1 MLKRFLGSCV
11 QKRLCI
17 PQNFWGTSV
26 TRIPRDGDT
35 KKRVHGGIWTFK
47 RFCTNLSLEQ
57 CTTVHWC
64 LPIRIRRLSRVHC
77 TGHWLTPRPIHCT
90 PLHCT
95 EIYSFQDQRNT
106 PYFITE
112 IHLTLSQKYSLHDL
126 AKTCSGHLLTH
137 HPLLKCTKHDIALHC
152 IEPHNALQSIV
163 KHL

>member
-1 MLKRFLGSCV
+1 MCHIMCISNSAVKSTSLFPSVLVNCNSLKKKTVFFRSC
-11 QKRLCI
+11 KLY
-17 PQNFWGTSV
+17 
-26 TRIPRDGDT
+26 
-35 KKRVHGGIWTFK
+35 
-47 RFCTNLSLEQ
+47 LSLYFFGTNQSFKQ
-57 CTTVHWC
+57 CSAVHWC